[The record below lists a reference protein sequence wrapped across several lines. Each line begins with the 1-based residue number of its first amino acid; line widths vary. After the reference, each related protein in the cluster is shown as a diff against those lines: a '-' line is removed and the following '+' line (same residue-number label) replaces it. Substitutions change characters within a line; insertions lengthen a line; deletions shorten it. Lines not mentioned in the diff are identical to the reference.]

1 MMRHVVM
8 ALCLTGLVLGVG
20 ACESEDDA
28 SSSEVPKTSTDVQA
42 GKRVE
47 TDSLPAPDV
56 RVETMAG
63 ESLHLAQQDGKVL
76 LINFWATWCAPC
88 RKEIPDLV
96 DLYADLEEEGLVILG
111 ISVDQDGRA
120 AVEPFAKKHEINYPI
135 ILDPD
140 QTLEPH
146 FEGLYGLPTTY
157 VIDPNGRIVQRVTG
171 IFPTEKMKPDI
182 KAMLDADESSV

>member
-1 MMRHVVM
+1 MRHVV
-8 ALCLTGLVLGVG
+8 LVLSLTGLLLGLG

-28 SSSEVPKTSTDVQA
+28 SSSAVPQASSDVQA
-42 GKRVE
+42 GQSVE

-56 RVETMAG
+56 TVETMDG
-63 ESLHLAQQDGKVL
+63 QSLNLADQDGKVL

-96 DLYADLEEEGLVILG
+96 DLYSDLESEGLVILG
-111 ISVDQDGRA
+111 IAVDQDGLE

-135 ILDPD
+135 VLDPD

-146 FEGLYGLPTTY
+146 FDGLYGLPTTY
-157 VIDPNGRIVQRVTG
+157 VIDPSGHIVQRVTG
-171 IFPTEKMKPDI
+171 IFPTEKMKPELEE
-182 KAMLDADESSV
+182 MLGTTESSV